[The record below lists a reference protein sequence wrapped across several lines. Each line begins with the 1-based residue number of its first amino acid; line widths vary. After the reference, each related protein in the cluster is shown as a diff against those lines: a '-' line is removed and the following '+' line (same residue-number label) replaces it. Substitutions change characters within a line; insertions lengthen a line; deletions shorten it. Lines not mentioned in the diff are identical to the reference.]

1 MHYILSWQYLLPY
14 CSAAAALVLSI
25 HLCVCL
31 NRKIARMSEYQKR
44 LMAASPATCNHM
56 QTLQAIRG
64 KSPGIS
70 TPLNRQI
77 RLPVYPQHRAWK
89 SKGAKYGST
98 WRSRKMFRTKLL
110 TLYHI
115 MKLRKAHQRGTA
127 KRATKNK
134 SSRVSALKEV

>member
-14 CSAAAALVLSI
+14 CSVAAALVLSI

-31 NRKIARMSEYQKR
+31 NRKIARMAEYQKR

-70 TPLNRQI
+70 TPHNRQI
-77 RLPVYPQHRAWK
+77 RLPVYPRHRAWK

-115 MKLRKAHQRGTA
+115 IKLRKVPQRGTA
-127 KRATKNK
+127 KRTAKDK
-134 SSRVSALKEV
+134 SSRVPALKEV